1 MYILF
6 LSIPAPV
13 APARLCLHPGE
24 KKTLKCSLGSGEMAR
39 PFRAHTVPAEHLS
52 ATARPQ

>member
-24 KKTLKCSLGSGEMAR
+24 KKTLKCSLGSGETAR